1 MPSSQLD
8 AFQTAAAVRER
19 LVELGLE
26 SNFVRDE
33 RLREICRAIWE
44 GSPTDGGLVSD
55 IWVEATFPAKSS
67 GVTLAQLAEEGV
79 FHRGL
84 CDHLDARGAVPAE
97 RQLYDHQAAAIRSCA
112 ASSPGARPGLVITA
126 GTGAGKTE
134 SFLLPILNELFSG
147 DSAPQGGGARCLI
160 VYPMNALV
168 NDQVER
174 LYGWLQGQSDVT
186 VFHFTSETPEDARTA
201 DRRGLPR
208 WDPCRIRTRNEARGL
223 EDHAGTRI
231 DLGRQPRGRVPDI
244 VITNYSMLEYMLCRP
259 QDAVFFGP
267 ALSTVILDE
276 AHLYTGTLA
285 AEITLLLRRLR
296 DRCERS
302 PSDVTCIAT
311 SATIGTG
318 QRGELESFGSAI
330 FSKDRDAMTVIEGGR
345 ARVALGSESPPAGEC
360 SAATVT
366 DRDWLTGPTLELP
379 ADGEP
384 ALSRSEELCASLAR
398 DLALLVDEAVIGK
411 ALAESQG
418 HPARL
423 LSAALRRA
431 PKTHVL
437 ENILWRRQRLPLA
450 ELAQELWGARDDA
463 AIQATVVLLQL
474 AAAAKTSVDDHP
486 LVPHRVHF
494 LGQSPVGLSVC
505 LDTACGN
512 GDPRKLDPFGIVS
525 AGIQDVCPRCG
536 AAAVTLARCNNCG
549 EWGLVGLLDDSA
561 GTLRPASF
569 RTQGKRFF
577 SARRGATG
585 PVLTVDPRSGRYG
598 GSGVHSVSI
607 TGVDHCPNC
616 AADAATEWGTFG
628 APDALAVSILAETL
642 LARVPEYAAER
653 RRWLPA
659 RGRRLLAFSDSRQE
673 AARLGPR
680 LTRQHE
686 YQVLRAAMTETLAKA
701 PAADAELV
709 GYYKEEI
716 ERIRGELARQDLPDT
731 VRRAHDKRLEEL
743 RDLLRQ
749 AEVGGSIRDWTALLS
764 QSALIAE
771 MLDAEHATNDTKR
784 DWSQRTQ
791 RAWEAN
797 RRGVE
802 DGLQVMLGRELAR
815 PARAQ
820 TSLETLGL
828 IEVTYP
834 GLDGALPPG
843 GLLGELPTAAVRDG
857 LSEHWSEYL
866 SLLCDSLRT
875 DGAITLGT
883 DEDDAEYGER
893 GPRVGRWC
901 AETARGVRWLV
912 SFVGAQP
919 EQRRRWMTARVLS
932 SLGVPESV
940 LATMTPSL
948 LGWAFR
954 QLRDMAAQFSWITS
968 VDQDAGG
975 RPVAAIR
982 LVFPEL
988 GLRQPARLYRCERT
1002 DFIWTHSVLGVAP
1015 HLGCDA
1021 LRPITGPELDK
1032 DPRIGRLRRELAE
1045 SEVFKLAVW
1054 AEEHSA
1060 QLAPGENRRLQDLFK
1075 LGARNVL
1082 SSTTTLELGIDI
1094 GGLNAVLMSNVP
1106 PNKANYLQRA
1116 GRAGRRSDG
1125 ASVAVAYARQR
1136 PFDREVFAR
1145 FGDYLGRTLQRPRV
1159 LLDRDRVVRRHV
1171 HAFVLGEFF
1180 RCVYPPT
1187 AHVGAMDAFG
1197 HMGTFAGVPLPSK
1210 WDGAARP
1217 AVNRTPAA
1225 QGQISQQPWHNPA
1238 RTEPGLEG
1246 HFLDFLFWLRD
1257 YGLRGYRDR
1266 VDRILESTG
1275 VSRDEWRWS
1284 GLIDLIIDDF
1294 GAAVARWREDYES
1307 LLLAWYSVD
1316 TNAPGHRRVANSI
1329 RYQLRALYDTT
1340 VIESLADQQFLP
1352 HYGFPIGLQGLR
1364 VIVPDPNSNRGRVR
1378 TEDQFRLERSGMLA
1392 LGEYVPG
1399 SQLLVGG
1406 KVVTSRGLLKHWTGA
1421 NLDNYLGLRGQYAEC
1436 DNGHL
1441 YYSISK
1447 PLRRCPVCGA
1457 DAAHAPHDLLFAR
1470 HGYSSAAWD
1479 PPKRSFD
1486 YDRVGT
1492 IEQATVTFTEEP
1504 REGSGSADDEG
1515 FAGVSGLHASYR
1527 EDGEL
1532 LVYNKGAAQCG
1543 FAICLRCGYAESERA
1558 SGSGRANLPRG
1569 FDTHAPLDAVNEH
1582 SRCWTADED
1591 APVLRNQ
1598 TLAAREPTDVLLID
1612 FSGPLGGR
1620 TQDEDL
1626 MLTLASA
1633 LLLAGANLLDLDSRE
1648 LGALLTP
1655 AGPSGQAHGVV
1666 LYDGVAGGAGH
1677 VRELLERG
1685 QELIQRT
1692 IDLLWVSEEHD
1703 ARCISG
1709 CLDCL
1714 MTFDRQMAARRPFR
1728 RREALVALRGL
1739 LDPSHPAPAQT
1750 DDSTGAAPLQPNDP
1764 SEPKTGTPS
1773 DTSGESVADQS
1784 SEEHVLTTDERV
1796 QRARRRRTGA
1806 EQD

>member
-1 MPSSQLD
+1 MSASQLD
-8 AFQTAAAVRER
+8 AFQTAAEVRRR
-19 LVELGLE
+19 LVDLGLE
-26 SNFVRDE
+26 SNFVRDKS
-33 RLREICRAIWE
+33 LRDICRAIWE
-44 GSPTDGGLVSD
+44 GSPAEGGLVSD
-55 IWVEATFPAKSS
+55 IWVEATFPAESS
-67 GVTLAQLAEEGV
+67 GVTLARLVEEGIV
-79 FHRGL
+79 NRKL
-84 CDHLDARGAVPAE
+84 CEHLDDRDAVPAD
-97 RQLYDHQAAAIRSCA
+97 RPLYDHQTAAIRASA
-112 ASSPGARPGLVITA
+112 APQPGNHPGIVITA

-134 SFLLPILNELFSG
+134 SFLLPVLNELFSEN
-147 DSAPQGGGARCLI
+147 APHQGGGVRCLI

-174 LYGWLQGQSDVT
+174 LYGWLQGQSDIT

-201 DRRGLPR
+201 NKCGIPG
-208 WDPCRIRTRNEARGL
+208 WDPCRIRTRNQARGL
-223 EDHAGTRI
+223 ENHDGSRI
-231 DLGRQPRGRVPDI
+231 DLAREPRGRVPDI

-267 ALSTVILDE
+267 ALGTVILDE

-285 AEITLLLRRLR
+285 AEITLLLRRLL

-302 PSDVTCIAT
+302 SSDVMCIAT

-318 QRGELESFGSAI
+318 ETGELEDFGSAI
-330 FSKDRDAMTVIEGGR
+330 FSKHRASVTAIEGGR
-345 ARVALGSESPPAGEC
+345 ARVQLGPEAPPANDTT
-360 SAATVT
+360 ATELT
-366 DRDWLTGPTLELP
+366 ERSWLTGRTLELS
-379 ADGEP
+379 AKGEP
-384 ALSRSEELCASLAR
+384 TLTRDDQLCDALVQ
-398 DLALLVDEAVIGK
+398 DLGVLVDSSVVKEASI
-411 ALAESQG
+411 AAEG
-418 HPARL
+418 YPARL
-423 LSAALRRA
+423 LHAALSQA
-431 PKTHVL
+431 PKVHLLESVL
-437 ENILWRRQRLPLA
+437 WQRQRLSLA
-450 ELAQELWGARDDA
+450 DLALELWGAGDDA
-463 AIQATVVLLQL
+463 SMRATIVLLQL
-474 AAAAKTSVDDHP
+474 AAAAKASIHDYP

-494 LGQSPVGLSVC
+494 LGQSPEGLCVC
-505 LDTACGN
+505 LNGECGRQTN
-512 GDPRKLDPFGIVS
+512 RNLEPFGSVA
-525 AGIQDVCPRCG
+525 AGVQDVCPHCG
-536 AAAVTLARCNNCG
+536 SAALSLARCGNCG
-549 EWGLVGLLDDSA
+549 EWGLVGALDDSN
-561 GTLRPASF
+561 GTVRPASY
-569 RTQGKRFF
+569 RTVGKRFF
-577 SARRGATG
+577 SANRSATG
-585 PVLTVDPRSGRYG
+585 PNFTVDPATGRYAG
-598 GSGVHSVSI
+598 AGAHSVSI
-607 TGVDHCPNC
+607 TSVDHCPNC
-616 AADAATEWGTFG
+616 DAETAKDWGTFG

-642 LARVPEYAAER
+642 VAQVPEYAAER

-686 YQVLRAAMTETLAKA
+686 YQVLRAAMADTLAKV
-701 PAADAELV
+701 PAADAALLRYYEAEIDRIVDELTSPN
-709 GYYKEEI
+709 
-716 ERIRGELARQDLPDT
+716 LPDT
-731 VRRAHDKRLEEL
+731 VRRASERRL
-743 RDLLRQ
+743 RDLREQMLQ
-749 AEVGGSIRDWTALLS
+749 AEVGGSIREWTALLS
-764 QSALIAE
+764 QSPLVAE
-771 MLDAEHATNDTKR
+771 ILDAEHSANDTSV
-784 DWSQRTQ
+784 DWSKRTQ

-797 RRGVE
+797 CKLVE
-802 DGLQVMLGRELAR
+802 GGLHLMLGRELAR

-834 GLDGALPPG
+834 GLDRCEPPS
-843 GLLGELPTAAVRDG
+843 GLLGELPTANVRES
-857 LSEHWSEYL
+857 LSEVWSEYL

-875 DGAITLGT
+875 DGAITLGS
-883 DEDDAEYGER
+883 DEEDQEYGER

-901 AETARGVRWLV
+901 SETGHGVRWLV
-912 SFVGAQP
+912 SFVGSQP
-919 EQRRRWMTARVLS
+919 QQRRRWMTAGVLN
-932 SLGVPESV
+932 SLGVPESA
-940 LATMTPSL
+940 LGTMTASV
-948 LGWAFR
+948 LGWAFQ
-954 QLRDMAAQFSWITS
+954 QLRELASELSWIGS

-975 RPVAAIR
+975 LPVPAVR

-988 GLRQPARLYRCERT
+988 GLRQPARLYRCART
-1002 DFIWTHSVLGVAP
+1002 DLVWTHSALGFAP
-1015 HLGCDA
+1015 QLGCDA
-1021 LRPITGPELDK
+1021 LQPVNGLDLDE

-1045 SEVFKLAVW
+1045 SEVFRLAVW

-1075 LGARNVL
+1075 SGARNVL

-1145 FGDYLGRTLQRPRV
+1145 FGDYLGRALRRPRV

-1197 HMGTFAGVPLPSK
+1197 HMGTFAGVALPER
-1210 WDGAARP
+1210 WDGPARP
-1217 AVNRTPAA
+1217 TVGRPRAA
-1225 QGQISQQPWHNPA
+1225 LGQIPQQPWCNPA

-1257 YGLRGYRDR
+1257 YGGRHYAER
-1266 VDRILESTG
+1266 VNRLLESTG
-1275 VSRDEWRWS
+1275 ISRDMETWS
-1284 GLIDLIIDDF
+1284 SLIDFVIDDF
-1294 GAAVARWREDYES
+1294 GASVARWREDYET
-1307 LLLAWYSVD
+1307 LLLAWYSTD
-1316 TNAPGHRRVANSI
+1316 SGNSGHKRVANSI

-1364 VIVPDPNSNRGRVR
+1364 VIVPDPNSRRGRVR
-1378 TEDQFRLERSGMLA
+1378 TEDQFRLERSSMLA

-1436 DNGHL
+1436 SSGHL
-1441 YYSISK
+1441 YYSISQ
-1447 PLRRCPVCGA
+1447 PLGRCPVCG
-1457 DAAHAPHDLLFAR
+1457 DESAHAPHDLLFAR

-1492 IEQATVTFTEEP
+1492 IEQATVTFTEKP
-1504 REGSGSADDEG
+1504 REGSGSSEDER
-1515 FAGVSGLHASYR
+1515 FAGVAELQAAYR

-1532 LVYNKGAAQCG
+1532 LVYNKGAGQRG
-1543 FAICLRCGYAESERA
+1543 FAICLRCGYADSEHS
-1558 SGSGRANLPRG
+1558 SGSGRTNLPRR
-1569 FDTHAPLDAVNEH
+1569 FDKHAPLDATNEH
-1582 SRCWTADED
+1582 ARCWTAGED

-1598 TLAAREPTDVLLID
+1598 TLAARQPTDVLLID
-1612 FSGPLGGR
+1612 FSAPLGALS
-1620 TQDEDL
+1620 QDEDL

-1633 LLLAGANLLDLDSRE
+1633 LLLAGADLLDLDSRE

-1655 AGPSGQAHGVV
+1655 AGPSGRAHGVV

-1685 QELIQRT
+1685 DELLRRAIG
-1692 IDLLWVSEEHD
+1692 LLWVSAEHD

-1714 MTFDRQMAARRPFR
+1714 MTFDRQMAMRRPFR
-1728 RREALVALRGL
+1728 RREALAALRALTGDAEVAPMSAKDL
-1739 LDPSHPAPAQT
+1739 GSEVRPAQ
-1750 DDSTGAAPLQPNDP
+1750 DLSDLSAATGEGGSDG
-1764 SEPKTGTPS
+1764 GTAS
-1773 DTSGESVADQS
+1773 D
-1784 SEEHVLTTDERV
+1784 LTPEQRV
-1796 QRARRRRTGA
+1796 ERARRRSA
-1806 EQD
+1806 EK